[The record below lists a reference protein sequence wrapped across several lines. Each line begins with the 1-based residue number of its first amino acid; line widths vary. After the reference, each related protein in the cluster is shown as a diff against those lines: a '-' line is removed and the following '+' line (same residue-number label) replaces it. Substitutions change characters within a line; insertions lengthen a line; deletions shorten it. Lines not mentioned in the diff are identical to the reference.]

1 MQHVI
6 RHSLRASLAD
16 CARLAS
22 KLTRF
27 TRQEVALWEQD
38 RRLIV
43 ASSDDHRLHEFS
55 MLIHDCPEPV
65 LGNRVIS
72 LEHQVAGAIA
82 RALEKGK
89 DYDGVEI
96 CYQESSNELT
106 FKTVEGL
113 RLIAP
118 VIPAKH
124 AEHVHELSRRFSELA
139 YESQLC
145 DIPCQGDLI
154 NLVKKCKGD
163 FIVDAETILEAKSMT
178 GKPEV
183 TLCGRYLRDA
193 IEAAEEALK
202 SSSKT
207 DRVFSISV
215 DEPKAPARIETNQAY
230 ALAFRAYIMPV
241 RMHGHTSSA

>member
-27 TRQEVALWEQD
+27 TRQEVALWERD
-38 RRLIV
+38 KRLVI

-55 MLIHDCPEPV
+55 MLIHDYSEPI
-65 LGNRVIS
+65 LGNRIVA
-72 LEHQVAGAIA
+72 LEHQVAGAIS

-89 DYDGVEI
+89 DYYGVEI

-106 FKTVEGL
+106 FKTIEGL

-118 VIPAKH
+118 VITAKH
-124 AEHVHELSRRFSELA
+124 AEHVHELSNRFGKLA
-139 YESQLC
+139 YENQLC
-145 DIPCQGDLI
+145 DIPCQG
-154 NLVKKCKGD
+154 NLLSMVKKQKER
-163 FIVDAETILEAKSMT
+163 FAIDAETITEAKLVI

-183 TLCGRYLRDA
+183 ILWGQYLRDA

-202 SSSKT
+202 PSSKK

-241 RMHGHTSSA
+241 RKFNHAN

>member
-1 MQHVI
+1 MPHVI

-27 TRQEVALWEQD
+27 TRQEVALWEQN
-38 RRLIV
+38 RRLVV

-55 MLIHDCPEPV
+55 MLLHDCPEPI
-65 LGNRVIS
+65 LGDRVVS

-82 RALEKGK
+82 RALEKGG

-96 CYQESSNELT
+96 CYREPSNQLE

-113 RLIAP
+113 RLIASA
-118 VIPAKH
+118 IPAKH
-124 AEHVHELSRRFSELA
+124 AEHVHELSHRFGKLA
-139 YESQLC
+139 YENRLC

-193 IEAAEEALK
+193 MEAAEQALK
-202 SSSKT
+202 SSRKT

-215 DEPKAPARIETNQAY
+215 DEPKAPARVETNQAY
-230 ALAFRAYIMPV
+230 AFAFRAYIMPV

>member
-22 KLTRF
+22 KLTHF
-27 TRQEVALWEQD
+27 ATQEVALWEQD
-38 RRLIV
+38 QRLIV
-43 ASSDDHRLHEFS
+43 ASCDDHRLHEFS

-65 LGNRVIS
+65 LGNRVVS

-96 CYQESSNELT
+96 CYRESSNQLE
-106 FKTVEGL
+106 FKTIEGL

-118 VIPAKH
+118 VITAKH
-124 AEHVHELSRRFSELA
+124 AEHVHELSHRFGKLA
-139 YESQLC
+139 YENRLC

-163 FIVDAETILEAKSMT
+163 FIVDAETILEAKLVT

-183 TLCGRYLRDA
+183 ILWGQYLRDA
-193 IEAAEEALK
+193 IEAAEQALK

-215 DEPKAPARIETNQAY
+215 AEPKAPARVETNQGY

-241 RMHGHTSSA
+241 RKFNHAN

>member
-22 KLTRF
+22 KLTSF
-27 TRQEVALWEQD
+27 PIQSVALWERD
-38 RRLIV
+38 KRLVV

-55 MLIHDCPEPV
+55 MLLHDCPEPI
-65 LGNRVIS
+65 LGNCVVS

-96 CYQESSNELT
+96 CYRESSNQLE
-106 FKTVEGL
+106 FKTIEGL

-118 VIPAKH
+118 IITAKH
-124 AEHVHELSRRFSELA
+124 AEHVHELSHRFGKLA

-145 DIPCQGDLI
+145 DIPCQG
-154 NLVKKCKGD
+154 NLLNMVKRQKERVA
-163 FIVDAETILEAKSMT
+163 IDAETITEAKLVI

-183 TLCGRYLRDA
+183 ILWGRYLRDA
-193 IEAAEEALK
+193 IEAAEQALK

-215 DEPKAPARIETNQAY
+215 AEPKAPARIETNQGY

-241 RMHGHTSSA
+241 RIYDHAN

>member
-22 KLTRF
+22 NLTSF
-27 TRQEVALWEQD
+27 TPQAVALWERD
-38 RRLIV
+38 KRLVI

-124 AEHVHELSRRFSELA
+124 AEHVHQLSYRFGRLA
-139 YESQLC
+139 YESQIC
-145 DIPCQGDLI
+145 DIPCQG
-154 NLVKKCKGD
+154 NLLSMVKKQKER
-163 FIVDAETILEAKSMT
+163 FAIDAKTITEAKLVI

-183 TLCGRYLRDA
+183 TLWGQYLREA

-202 SSSKT
+202 PSSKT

-215 DEPKAPARIETNQAY
+215 DEPKSPMRIETNRNY

-241 RMHGHTSSA
+241 RRYDHESSN

>member
-6 RHSLRASLAD
+6 RHSLHASLAD

-22 KLTRF
+22 KLTHF
-27 TRQEVALWEQD
+27 ATQEVALWEQD
-38 RRLIV
+38 KRLVV
-43 ASSDDHRLHEFS
+43 ASCDNHRLHEFS
-55 MLIHDCPEPV
+55 MLIYDYPGPV
-65 LGNRVIS
+65 LGNRIVS

-96 CYQESSNELT
+96 CYHESSNELT

-113 RLIAP
+113 KLIASAIP
-118 VIPAKH
+118 VKH
-124 AEHVHELSRRFSELA
+124 AEHVHELSRRFGELA

-145 DIPCQGDLI
+145 DIPCQG
-154 NLVKKCKGD
+154 NLLNMVKKQKERFEIG
-163 FIVDAETILEAKSMT
+163 AETITEAKSVI

-183 TLCGRYLRDA
+183 ILWGQYLRDA
-193 IEAAEEALK
+193 IEAAEEAVK
-202 SSSKT
+202 HASKT
-207 DRVFSISV
+207 DRVFSLSV
-215 DEPKAPARIETNQAY
+215 GEPKAPVRVETNQGY

-241 RMHGHTSSA
+241 QKYAYSP